1 MNLNDKRVNRNS
13 KEIFQKYHETFYEDL
28 HGWRDYELTSAGFGE
43 WYYDCL
49 PADKKARILDI
60 GCGDGKFLFFLQQI
74 GYTDIEGLELSSQ
87 QGEEARRNVKCP
99 VHVVDNTSTFLQE
112 HPSTYQMI
120 AMNDILE
127 HVPKYETVNFLRAV
141 LGALRPGGNAVINV
155 PQVSGFTSLFC
166 RYNDF
171 SHETLF
177 TEMSLKQVL
186 SLAGL
191 SDIRFIRQKWPLK
204 WTPRHLAYRLARLLW
219 YAILKLIY
227 TIESPGEKHP
237 GSFQVR
243 LVASA
248 NRSMYNANARAT
260 PEKIGKITD

>member
-1 MNLNDKRVNRNS
+1 MNLNDKKVDRKSNE
-13 KEIFQKYHETFYEDL
+13 KFEKYHETFYEDL
-28 HGWRDYELTSAGFGE
+28 HGWRDYNLTSAGYGE

-60 GCGDGKFLFFLQQI
+60 GCGDGKFLFFLQQK
-74 GYTDIEGLELSSQ
+74 GYTSIEGVELSSQ
-87 QGEEARRNVKCP
+87 QAKEAKKYLKCP
-99 VHVVDNTSTFLQE
+99 IRVVDDTSVFLQK
-112 HPSTYQMI
+112 HPSNYQMI
-120 AMNDILE
+120 TMNDILE
-127 HVPKYETVNFLRAV
+127 HVPKNETVNLLKAA
-141 LGALRPGGNAVINV
+141 LGALQPGGHAVINV
-155 PQVSGFTSLFC
+155 PQVSGFASLFC

-171 SHETLF
+171 THEIIF

-186 SLAGL
+186 SLAGF

-204 WTPRHLAYRLARLLW
+204 LTPRHLAYRLARSLW

-243 LVASA
+243 LIASA
-248 NRSMYNANARAT
+248 TRPSHQNKQAT
-260 PEKIGKITD
+260 